1 MGVGPNEAAI
11 FSCFMRDKSLKMG
24 FLHYFCSKIISNG
37 KKISSVRLG
46 NEAAA
51 PQ

>member
-1 MGVGPNEAAI
+1 
-11 FSCFMRDKSLKMG
+11 MRDKSLKMG
-24 FLHYFCSKIISNG
+24 LGDYFCSKIIPNG